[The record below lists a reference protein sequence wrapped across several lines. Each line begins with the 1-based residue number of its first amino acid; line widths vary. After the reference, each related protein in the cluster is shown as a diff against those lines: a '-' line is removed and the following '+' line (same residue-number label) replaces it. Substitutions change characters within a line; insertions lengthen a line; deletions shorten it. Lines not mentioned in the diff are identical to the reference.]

1 MPPSALRSAIY
12 KGVRARVARSVTE
25 REQSL
30 GAFQKGFC
38 AAADLSS
45 HLCAAHAA
53 GARDQRLGARKPR
66 CAPGRACLPNLAA
79 SRMPNHCAAPLP
91 PRATDLASP
100 PRPAALSSRWR
111 SWARC
116 CTETAY
122 AQCSARAAAGVC
134 NPWSH
139 PRPLLPLARRAPPA
153 PDSGARA
160 SRLAH
165 SLHAPPTA
173 AAPRPQEFSGEQL
186 WAQFAPHPQPGPLPP
201 ALSWL
206 RTIVTERMCAHARRH
221 LLAFA
226 TGLLA
231 IPLGGLRQKIS
242 VELEEA
248 PYAQLPVAHTCAL
261 TLRISRGYDS
271 LEHLQAQLA
280 RSISVTVGEAS
291 HGEGFQMK

>member
-1 MPPSALRSAIY
+1 M
-12 KGVRARVARSVTE
+12 
-25 REQSL
+25 
-30 GAFQKGFC
+30 
-38 AAADLSS
+38 
-45 HLCAAHAA
+45 
-53 GARDQRLGARKPR
+53 
-66 CAPGRACLPNLAA
+66 
-79 SRMPNHCAAPLP
+79 
-91 PRATDLASP
+91 
-100 PRPAALSSRWR
+100 
-111 SWARC
+111 
-116 CTETAY
+116 
-122 AQCSARAAAGVC
+122 C
-134 NPWSH
+134 NPWS
-139 PRPLLPLARRAPPA
+139 RPWPLRARRAHA

-160 SRLAH
+160 SRLAR
-165 SLHAPPTA
+165 SLHLPPTA
-173 AAPRPQEFSGEQL
+173 AAPPRPQEFSGEQL

-206 RTIVTERMCAHARRH
+206 RTIVTERMCARARRH

-280 RSISVTVGEAS
+280 HSISVTVGEAS